1 MYSAPRML
9 FSYLRYWLT
18 AANGKGHGM
27 HSPFVYAFIRDVL
40 NDRKQYPEYAITEQL
55 RAGLK
60 RDNRLLSVDD
70 FGAGSVTG
78 SDRQRSVASIAASA
92 AKPPKYGQLLFR
104 MVRYYQP
111 AAILELGTS
120 LGITTHYLSLANPA
134 ASVLTMEGAAQI
146 ARIATDGFVASALGN
161 TRLQEGNFDQ
171 TLPALLATGY
181 RPDFVFIDGN
191 HRKEP
196 TLRYFEWLLPVAG
209 NDCIFVFDDIHW
221 SAEMESAWH
230 VIKNHPA
237 VTCSIDLFFIGIV
250 VFRKEFHEK
259 QDFIIRF

>member
-27 HSPFVYAFIRDVL
+27 HSPFVFAFIRDVL
-40 NDRKQYPEYAITEQL
+40 NDRKKYPEYRIAEQL

-78 SDRQRSVASIAASA
+78 SGRQRTVASIAAAA

-104 MVRYYQP
+104 MLRYYQP
-111 AAILELGTS
+111 ETALELGTS
-120 LGITTHYLSLANPA
+120 LGITTHYLSLAKPDA
-134 ASVLTMEGAAQI
+134 TVFTLEGAGQVA
-146 ARIATDGFVASALGN
+146 AVAAAGFQANGLDNVQLVH
-161 TRLQEGNFDQ
+161 GNFEQ
-171 TLPALLATGY
+171 TLPEILQNGF
-181 RPDFVFIDGN
+181 RPGFVFVDGN
-191 HRKEP
+191 HRKAP
-196 TLRYFEWLLPVAG
+196 TVRYFNWLLPYAG
-209 NDCIFVFDDIHW
+209 NESIFVFDDIHW
-221 SAEMESAWH
+221 SAEMESAWEE
-230 VIKNHPA
+230 IKQHPA
-237 VTCSIDLFFIGIV
+237 VTCSIDLFFVGIV

-259 QDFIIRF
+259 QDFKIRF